1 MARYRI
7 LNAVFVAG
15 TLIGGACSDDR
26 SPIPS
31 APTAT
36 PVAET
41 PREYVLSGEVYN
53 VAGRPLGGSRVEAVS
68 GPRAG
73 VVTTTDDAGRFS
85 MPGLFTGTLSVT
97 VSKDGYLPATRA
109 YNEYTRHVFSLES
122 TSPSANISGTYTLTL
137 TADSAAA
144 NLPDHVRFRTYSAT
158 ILSGSRT
165 GAFKARLN
173 DGRFFQYC
181 IPGLPSGCIQLDA
194 FSIGLVGNDVN
205 IYGTVIE
212 QLAEGTYL
220 LIDAQGQGVFDETGV
235 TVELNGSIVICP
247 DEPLLVDQGT
257 FGCGAGTAVQAHA
270 EHHRLT
276 LSRR

>member
-1 MARYRI
+1 MARYRS
-7 LNAVFVAG
+7 LSAVFVAAG
-15 TLIGGACSDDR
+15 TLLGAACSDAR
-26 SPIPS
+26 SPVPS

-41 PREYVLSGEVYN
+41 AREYVLSGEVYN

-73 VVTTTDDAGRFS
+73 VVTTTDDAGGFS

-122 TSPSANISGTYTLTL
+122 TSPSANISGSYTLTL
-137 TADSAAA
+137 AADSAAA
-144 NLPDHVRFRTYSAT
+144 NLPDHVRSRTYSAT
-158 ILSGSRT
+158 ILAGSRT

-181 IPGLPSGCIQLDA
+181 SPGLPSCIQLDA

-212 QLAEGTYL
+212 QLAEDTYL
-220 LIDAQGQGVFDETGV
+220 LLDAQGQGVFDETGV
-235 TVELNGSIVICP
+235 TVELNGSIVICQG
-247 DEPLLVDQGT
+247 EPLLVDQGT
-257 FGCGAGTAVQAHA
+257 FGCGAATAIQAYS

-276 LSRR
+276 MSRR

>member
-1 MARYRI
+1 
-7 LNAVFVAG
+7 
-15 TLIGGACSDDR
+15 
-26 SPIPS
+26 
-31 APTAT
+31 
-36 PVAET
+36 
-41 PREYVLSGEVYN
+41 VYN

-97 VSKDGYLPATRA
+97 VSKDGYLPATRT

-122 TSPSANISGTYTLTL
+122 SSPSANISGTYTLTL
-137 TADSAAA
+137 TADTAAA
-144 NLPDHVRFRTYSAT
+144 NLPDQVRSRTYSAT
-158 ILSGSRT
+158 ILAGSR
-165 GAFKARLN
+165 GGVFKARLN

-194 FSIGLVGNDVN
+194 FSIGLVGNEVN

-212 QLAEGTYL
+212 QLAEDTYL

-247 DEPLLVDQGT
+247 GEPLLVDQGT
-257 FGCGAGTAVQAHA
+257 FGCGAGTAIQAYS

-276 LSRR
+276 MSRR

>member
-1 MARYRI
+1 MARCRI
-7 LNAVFVAG
+7 LSVVFVAAG
-15 TLIGGACSDDR
+15 MLLGPACSDGR

-31 APTAT
+31 APTAPPIT
-36 PVAET
+36 ET
-41 PREYVLSGEVYN
+41 TREYVLSGEVYN

-73 VVTTTDDAGRFS
+73 TVTTTDDAGRFS
-85 MPGLFTGTLSVT
+85 MPGVFTGTLSVT
-97 VSKDGYLPATRA
+97 VSKDGYRPATRT

-122 TSPSANISGTYTLTL
+122 TSLPANIAGSYTLTL
-137 TADSAAA
+137 TADSAAES
-144 NLPDHVRFRTYSAT
+144 LPDHVRSRTYAT
-158 ILSGSRT
+158 TVLAGSRT
-165 GAFKARLN
+165 GAFRARLN

-181 IPGLPSGCIQLDA
+181 GLPSGCIQLDA

-212 QLAEGTYL
+212 QLGEGTYL
-220 LIDAQGQGVFDETGV
+220 LIDAQGQGVLDETGV
-235 TVELNGSIVICP
+235 TADLTGSIVICP
-247 DEPLLVDQGT
+247 GEPLLIDQGT
-257 FGCGAGTAVQAHA
+257 WGCGAGTAIQAYS